1 MSLGALETS
10 LLGNLLAGKEVNW
23 SKIPGQGLIES
34 GEGTNR
40 AGEGKIKTG
49 KHF

>member
-1 MSLGALETS
+1 MSLGTLETS
-10 LLGNLLAGKEVNW
+10 LLGKLLAGKEVNW
-23 SKIPGQGLIES
+23 SKISGQGVIES